1 MNAEVYVNGKKVGEH
16 NYGYTSFAF
25 DITEALILLLRYLTQ
40 CQLVDGIL
48 EVEFIVM

>member
-25 DITEALILLLRYLTQ
+25 DITEALI
-40 CQLVDGIL
+40 CDGQT
-48 EVEFIVM
+48 EKYNCC